1 MQNAC
6 NSNQNFMEINRKTR
20 LHFRIQNLIFVVLF
34 LAVIGLLAWLSH
46 RYNYESD
53 WTATGR
59 HTLSATS
66 VTVLSRIEG
75 PIQITSFAGKQ
86 LQPAIEDFV
95 RRYQKHK
102 PDISLTFVNPN
113 IEPEKTRAM
122 GITVEGEMVISYQGR
137 SEHVTNPKE
146 ETVTNTLQRLLRSQE
161 RKLVF
166 LAGHG
171 ERRPDG
177 KANHD
182 YGNFSAYLASRGIK
196 TTILNLNEQPV
207 IPADTAVLV
216 IAGPQIDF
224 LNGEVDL
231 IRAYLAQGG
240 NLLWLHDPGRLYN
253 LDPLAADL
261 DIRFVEGVIVD
272 PTTQMLG
279 ISDPSFA
286 LVTRYGQH
294 PITRNF
300 SYMTLFPRA
309 CGVVETKQSEWTMT
323 PFLQTIDRSWS
334 EQGLLQG
341 TIEYNA
347 DQDVAGPLT
356 IGMSLTRPAPTE
368 DATSKNAKAKTSE
381 QRVIVLGDGDFLSN
395 AYLGNQ
401 GNQELGYNMINWL
414 SHDDNFI
421 AIPVRTTPDSEL
433 SLSETAWSVLGL
445 FFLVILPLM
454 LLASGIVIWLRRRK
468 R

>member
-6 NSNQNFMEINRKTR
+6 NSNLNCMKINRKTR
-20 LHFRIQNLIFVVLF
+20 LYFRIQNLIFVVLF
-34 LAVIGLLAWLSH
+34 LVVIGLLAWLSH

-53 WTATGR
+53 WTATSR

-102 PDISLTFVNPN
+102 PDISLTFINPN
-113 IEPEKTRAM
+113 LEPEKTRAM

-146 ETVTNTLQRLLRSQE
+146 ETVTNALQRLLRSQE
-161 RKLVF
+161 KKLVF

-196 TTILNLNEQPV
+196 TTLLNLNEQPV

-224 LNGEVDL
+224 LSGEVDL

-356 IGMSLTRPAPTE
+356 IGMSLTRPAPKE
-368 DATSKNAKAKTSE
+368 DATTKNAKAKTSE
-381 QRVIVLGDGDFLSN
+381 QRVVVLGDGDFLSN

-401 GNQELGYNMINWL
+401 GNQELGYNMVNWL

-433 SLSETAWSVLGL
+433 SLSATAWSILGL
-445 FFLVILPLM
+445 FFLIILPLT